1 MRHVPV
7 MNFISFRNIFNLE
20 IENVCHDS
28 TLHWLPLQ
36 AQATQPQLQLD
47 MKICGHN
54 QRFSVFI
61 FSSPF
66 SLSLS
71 LSFFLPAGWAKSARN
86 VNYLICL
93 LPRPP
98 LKIVRCTFDKHLWR
112 PVAMWKVQHFLHVH
126 ISTWTPL
133 QRGVPKKRKATLM
146 NCWFCWR
153 QHKSSQYY
161 RVRKVNRVC
170 HLVFVSQHILYGK
183 KVKLMI
189 LRLLGKQGKWW
200 QQQLISR
207 RKKERKLRRNW
218 DSFVDAR
225 GMLKKLQKESTFMW
239 LLMVYY
245 DISV

>member
-1 MRHVPV
+1 MFPLW
-7 MNFISFRNIFNLE
+7 ISFHLE
-20 IENVCHDS
+20 IS
-28 TLHWLPLQ
+28 LIWKLKLF
-36 AQATQPQLQLD
+36 ATTRLRIDFHSRPKQPNPNSSW
-47 MKICGHN
+47 IWRYAGTT
-54 QRFSVFI
+54 SVFQ
-61 FSSPF
+61 FSYFPPP
-66 SLSLS
+66 SLS

-170 HLVFVSQHILYGK
+170 HLLFVSQHILYGK

-200 QQQLISR
+200 Q
-207 RKKERKLRRNW
+207 
-218 DSFVDAR
+218 
-225 GMLKKLQKESTFMW
+225 
-239 LLMVYY
+239 
-245 DISV
+245 